1 MTSNLKALRLEPAG
15 ANTGEAKERTRTF
28 ARHRSGEER
37 VHNSRRL
44 AGAPQNDQE
53 IVRPHAAASSSAPF
67 KNKAYR
73 TCLIGGTRTALDPV
87 SGATWPP
94 PASRQ
99 NCSANEARGHF
110 RRAACRA
117 GP

>member
-28 ARHRSGEER
+28 ARHRSGEDR

-53 IVRPHAAASSSAPF
+53 IVRPHAAASSSAPL

-73 TCLIGGTRTALDPV
+73 TSLIWGDADSFGGTRTALDPV

-94 PASRQ
+94 PAS
-99 NCSANEARGHF
+99 
-110 RRAACRA
+110 
-117 GP
+117 